1 VLSLGRVPWIDEPL
15 KEKEIERLSLLPS
28 PTERGFEIIFEDA
41 RTKFVLSSQT
51 EWDAGE
57 YLGVLES
64 VYGEL
69 DVVPTSPRP
78 DFLMQISKI
87 VGLERNRG

>member
-1 VLSLGRVPWIDEPL
+1 MLSLARVPWIGEPL

-69 DVVPTSPRP
+69 EATTVPSKPG
-78 DFLMQISKI
+78 FLKQIPKI